1 MAVAAARSTPSAS
14 VPAPR
19 VAAAVLLLLVLA
31 LVCAPRGGVAR
42 PVREGLGSDDGTA
55 TSRARAS
62 PALDDVGRWAAS
74 GSAATAAV
82 AAVAHRVATVSGGAP
97 TPPSGPSQN
106 HN

>member
-1 MAVAAARSTPSAS
+1 MAAAAARSTPSAS

-19 VAAAVLLLLVLA
+19 VAAAVLLLLLVLA
-31 LVCAPRGGVAR
+31 STPCGGGAR
-42 PVREGLGSDDGTA
+42 PVREGVGSDGTA

-62 PALDDVGRWAAS
+62 PVLDVDRWAAS
-74 GSAATAAV
+74 GSAATAA
-82 AAVAHRVATVSGGAP
+82 AHRVVTVRGGAP

>member
-1 MAVAAARSTPSAS
+1 MAAAAARSTPSAS

-19 VAAAVLLLLVLA
+19 LAAAVLLLLVLA
-31 LVCAPRGGVAR
+31 STPCGGGAR
-42 PVREGLGSDDGTA
+42 PLREGVGSDGTA

-62 PALDDVGRWAAS
+62 PALDVDRWAAS
-74 GSAATAAV
+74 GSAATAA
-82 AAVAHRVATVSGGAP
+82 AHRVATVGGGAP

>member
-82 AAVAHRVATVSGGAP
+82 AHRVATVSGGAP